1 MYIFLK
7 KTLTFIRLY
16 IIITESIVIV
26 IMETSFITPKII
38 SQKCRYALRAIF
50 ELASRHTTE
59 AVKISDIASSQAIS
73 PRFLENILVELK
85 QAGFVTSKRG
95 NDGGYI
101 LAQPAEKLTVGQVIG
116 FIQGSVKYNPG
127 LDYLRKGDY
136 AFSNLWQRLNDSI
149 SGIYNSTTFADL
161 IKEETMAAKDYIP
174 NYVI

>member
-1 MYIFLK
+1 
-7 KTLTFIRLY
+7 
-16 IIITESIVIV
+16 
-26 IMETSFITPKII
+26 METSFITPKII

-59 AVKISDIASSQAIS
+59 AVKISEIASSQAIS

-101 LAQPAEKLTVGQVIG
+101 LTQPAENLTVGQVIA
-116 FIQGSVKYNPG
+116 FIQGSVKYNVVPYG
-127 LDYLRKGDY
+127 IDSARNGDY

-161 IKEETMAAKDYIP
+161 IKEETMAAKDYVP
-174 NYVI
+174 NYII

>member
-1 MYIFLK
+1 
-7 KTLTFIRLY
+7 
-16 IIITESIVIV
+16 
-26 IMETSFITPKII
+26 METSFITPKII

-59 AVKISDIASSQAIS
+59 AVKISEIASSQAIS

-101 LAQPAEKLTVGQVIG
+101 LAQPAEKLTVGQVIA
-116 FIQGSVKYNPG
+116 FIQGAVKYNVVPYG
-127 LDYLRKGDY
+127 IDSARNGDY

-149 SGIYNSTTFADL
+149 SGIYNNTTFADL
-161 IKEETMAAKDYIP
+161 IKEETMATKDYVP
-174 NYVI
+174 NYII